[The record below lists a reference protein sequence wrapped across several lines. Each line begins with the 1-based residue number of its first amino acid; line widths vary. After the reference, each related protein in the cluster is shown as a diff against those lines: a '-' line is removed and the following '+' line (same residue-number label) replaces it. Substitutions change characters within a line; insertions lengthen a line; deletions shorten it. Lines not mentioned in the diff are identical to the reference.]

1 MAKWVPSRSVPMV
14 AWRAPNPWRTSPL
27 TFSLLVTG
35 LSIFGFGE
43 GLLVQSRLGA
53 TPWTVLAQGISHQL
67 GIAIGATT
75 FLLSAV
81 VLLGWIPLRQR
92 IGIGTIANA
101 IVIAVVLEYTTK
113 WLYIPHGFV
122 LRFGYSVGG
131 VLAIGFGGALYLTC
145 GLGPG
150 PRDGLM
156 TGLQQRLNSTVARV
170 RFCLEVSVL
179 VIGWLLG
186 GVVGIG
192 TAMFA
197 FGVGYALALF
207 LSFFRMI
214 SHRVEA

>member
-1 MAKWVPSRSVPMV
+1 MAKWAPSRSVPV
-14 AWRAPNPWRTSPL
+14 VSWRAPSSWRTTPP
-27 TFSLLVTG
+27 TFLLLVTG

-53 TPWTVLAQGISHQL
+53 TPWTVLAQGISRQL
-67 GIAIGATT
+67 GIALGTTT
-75 FLLSAV
+75 FLISAV

-113 WLYIPHGFV
+113 WLYAPHDIV
-122 LRFGYSVGG
+122 ARFAYSVGG

-170 RFCLEVSVL
+170 RFSLEVSVL

-192 TAMFA
+192 TALFA

-207 LSFFRMI
+207 LSLFRII
-214 SHRVEA
+214 SNPVEP